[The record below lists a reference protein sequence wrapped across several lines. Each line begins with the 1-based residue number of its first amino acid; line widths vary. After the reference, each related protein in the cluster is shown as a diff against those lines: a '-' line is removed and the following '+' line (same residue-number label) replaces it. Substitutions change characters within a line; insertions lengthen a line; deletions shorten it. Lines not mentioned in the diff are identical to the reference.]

1 MASATE
7 QKTTIG
13 QHINGVAFLVGAVLL
28 AILTF
33 GLLIMLPGA
42 LLVNGVSEWSR
53 GDLDLFLSRNG
64 WLIGLSVAAW
74 IVAVL
79 AAILMSRAD
88 RLHREFDKS
97 LRVNLKAGAG
107 PFDSATASA
116 SDIAGHLR
124 GEATS
129 RTSGFAFSRVIE
141 EDYGAGFW
149 AHTGSERFWVAVSAA
164 SDDVSRPEGRFV
176 VSVGL
181 DPALSALGRI
191 GSHHDHERHRELF
204 KAVKAAVKSLK
215 PGR

>member
-13 QHINGVAFLVGAVLL
+13 QHLNGVAFLAGAVLL
-28 AILTF
+28 VIVTF
-33 GLLIMLPGA
+33 GLLILLPGA
-42 LLVNGVSEWSR
+42 LILNGVPEWKR
-53 GDLDLFLSRNG
+53 GELDDYLSRNI
-64 WLIGLSVAAW
+64 WLIGLSLAAW
-74 IVAVL
+74 IVAVV
-79 AAILMSRAD
+79 AAFLMSRVD

-97 LRVNLKAGAG
+97 MRVNLKPGAG
-107 PFDSATASA
+107 PLDSASATAS
-116 SDIAGHLR
+116 DVAGHLR
-124 GEATS
+124 GEATA

-164 SDDVSRPEGRFV
+164 SDDVARPEGRFV

-191 GSHHDHERHRELF
+191 GSHHDQERHRELV